1 MDYDNLDMDVVRLGQ
16 AIKGQESNYG
26 RNTVSKETIAN
37 GTRGAFQY
45 KQDTFSRQGKA
56 LGGKDLNGNPLNLDD
71 EEHQNLVWYTWAKKL
86 KDEGYGIDQIAAA
99 HNAGEGFLTGWE
111 NHQGVNKKSGFA
123 YNTPKYVNDVV
134 SRYQNLKQT
143 GSIPAT
149 AELPDGTRLSSV
161 DATIP
166 EAKKKSFGEKALN
179 VASDLTGQT
188 GIAEDIAALIGGGQY
203 KKQFEAMEQ
212 SDKDVLDNFI
222 SHLNKAKQEG
232 NEKAINHYKTLV
244 ENYQPMNMDGMTV
257 KEVFPGMDKSLEQ
270 YLGDI
275 GQSAL
280 GLAGGEILGGVAG
293 GALKGASTAGKL
305 VFGAK
310 TGAIFGAAASGL
322 GAMQENKDLAGVAT
336 DTAKG
341 GALGAAIGF
350 ATAGLGAVVGKAY
363 KKIGNFISG
372 AGEKSADDILATSP
386 DNVSKLTAR
395 EQRYYYSE
403 QRKALTQATNEATAA
418 AKTAAAKSLK
428 ETEEQ
433 IVDFGQKAGNITR
446 EKAISLKDPAQKLM
460 KDASAEYTHLSG
472 EAAEG
477 STALGNKVSHSD
489 IAKTIDKELE
499 DKVFNG
505 NIVEDNKA
513 LRESLKKEL
522 GITDDAEKTITNQE
536 VLDKARDIM
545 AGVSKASK
553 QGSKTYSAAEYEAL
567 KKYRALME
575 TLNSNGVDMSAANK
589 FWKTWAPV
597 RDRIVREI
605 RPFEEAGTSKMAI
618 QTTLR
623 NAAGVAKTPAQVTS
637 KLDAQNFVRTLEE
650 RMKLPKGTLTD
661 DIAKELEGLDK
672 AKLSKKT
679 IKEVTDETI
688 RQMKLDK
695 AEALKSMS
703 LEKYNNE
710 SKALK
715 RERNKKA
722 IINALK
728 FLGITGVGVK
738 AFEVLN

>member
-1 MDYDNLDMDVVRLGQ
+1 MQEEIDPQIKNLVS
-16 AIKGQESNYG
+16 AIGRTETGGHKDPYNASGKSGEFGRYQFLPETYSNYAKKYYGQELDRSVESQNKVAYAF
-26 RNTVSKETIAN
+26 VKE
-37 GTRGAFQY
+37 
-45 KQDTFSRQGKA
+45 KKEQGFTPA
-56 LGGKDLNGNPLNLDD
+56 
-71 EEHQNLVWYTWAKKL
+71 
-86 KDEGYGIDQIAAA
+86 QIASMW
-99 HNAGEGFLTGWE
+99 NAGEGEPDAYKGTFKDGRTSKGK
-111 NHQGVNKKSGFA
+111 NKFGA
-123 YNTPKYVNDVV
+123 YYDVPGYALKV
-134 SRYQNLKQT
+134 SQNYNELKGGMASQTET
-143 GSIPAT
+143 GSDSNIP
-149 AELPDGTRLSSV
+149 SI
-161 DATIP
+161 DAMTP
-166 EAKKKSFGEKALN
+166 QERKKSFGEKALN
-179 VASDLTGQT
+179 LASDLAGQT
-188 GIAEDIAALIGGGQY
+188 GIAEDIAALIGGNQY
-203 KKQFEAMEQ
+203 KKQFEAMEN
-212 SDKDVLDNFI
+212 SDKEVLNNFI
-222 SHLNKAKQEG
+222 NHLNKAKQEG
-232 NEKAINHYKTLV
+232 NPKAIEHYARLV

-257 KEVFPGMDKSLEQ
+257 KEVFPGMDKTLEQ
-270 YLGDI
+270 YIGDI

-280 GLAGGEILGGVAG
+280 GFAGGKILGGVTG

-310 TGAIFGAAASGL
+310 TGAVFGGAASGL
-322 GAMQENKDLAGVAT
+322 GAMQENKDLAGVVT

-350 ATAGLGAVVGKAY
+350 ATAGLGAVVGKAS

-403 QRKALTQATNEATAA
+403 QSKALTTATQEATNA
-418 AKTAAAKSLK
+418 AKTAATKSLK

-433 IVDFGQKAGNITR
+433 IAEFGQKAGNLTR
-446 EKAISLKDPAQKLM
+446 DKAISLKEPAQKLM

-477 STALGNKVSHSD
+477 STALGNK
-489 IAKTIDKELE
+489 IAHEDLSSSIDKAFNTEKTNNYNPEL
-499 DKVFNG
+499 
-505 NIVEDNKA
+505 A
-513 LRESLKKEL
+513 TALKKEL
-522 GITDDAEKTITNQE
+522 GLVEGKGKSLTNQE
-536 VLDKARDIM
+536 ILDNARDIM
-545 AGVSKASK
+545 AGVSKSSK
-553 QGSKTYSAAEYEAL
+553 QGGRVYSPAEYEAMQ
-567 KKYRALME
+567 KYKFLMD
-575 TLNSNGVDMSAANK
+575 TLSENGVDMSAANK
-589 FWKTWAPV
+589 FWKTWAPI
-597 RDRIVREI
+597 RDRIVTEI
-605 RPFEEAGTSKMAI
+605 KPFEEAGTKKMAI

-695 AEALKSMS
+695 AEALKSMT

-715 RERNKKA
+715 RERMKKN
-722 IINALK
+722 IMEALK
-728 FLGITGVGVK
+728 FLGLSGGGAVVLDK
-738 AFEVLN
+738 VLNK